1 MCATAA
7 HQHPSIQLTGAEAF
21 LYFAF
26 SNWQT
31 RMRSGRT
38 AAAGPAEDLLRCWR
52 AGGRLLTFIT
62 HDGLKPSFISSQRW
76 KGSQQVPMI
85 LLPSVPLWLYA
96 SVTLTPLIPPWCFQ
110 GSPCPPRDPTR
121 TTMMCS
127 SSRSGGSG
135 SPCVACDEHD
145 NKNNEWDR
153 EPAGLCWIT
162 PVCHYWL
169 STHARSIRREQI
181 S

>member
-1 MCATAA
+1 MSLLIAQKGGKHVYTQTRLKQCYSRVVLSQISIFVFYEILFNHFNHRFVPVCATAA

-26 SNWQT
+26 SKWQT
-31 RMRSGRT
+31 RMRGGRT

-62 HDGLKPSFISSQRW
+62 HDGLKPSFSSSQRW

-96 SVTLTPLIPPWCFQ
+96 SITLTPLIPP
-110 GSPCPPRDPTR
+110 
-121 TTMMCS
+121 
-127 SSRSGGSG
+127 
-135 SPCVACDEHD
+135 
-145 NKNNEWDR
+145 
-153 EPAGLCWIT
+153 
-162 PVCHYWL
+162 
-169 STHARSIRREQI
+169 
-181 S
+181 